1 LKDIIMSDTPEKT
14 EKRKK
19 RELAAKEGKGK
30 GNKDRNFKRQE
41 LAASVVEKTGL
52 PRAKATAAIDAVFET
67 ISEKLK
73 AAHEVRLLG
82 FGAFVLTERKA
93 GKGRDPRTGAEI
105 DIPHSKSVRF
115 RPGKALKEAVGGA
128 SAAGAEKPEAA
139 AAAEE

>member
-1 LKDIIMSDTPEKT
+1 MSDTPDKSEK
-14 EKRKK
+14 KRKRDERK
-19 RELAAKEGKGK
+19 EANAAKGG
-30 GNKDRNFKRQE
+30 KDRNFKRQE

-67 ISEKLK
+67 ITEKLK
-73 AAHEVRLLG
+73 DAHEVRLLG

-115 RPGKALKEAVGGA
+115 RPGKALKEAVGGGV
-128 SAAGAEKPEAA
+128 SGGGGKAEAV
-139 AAAEE
+139 EE

>member
-1 LKDIIMSDTPEKT
+1 MSDTPVKS

-19 RELAAKEGKGK
+19 REAEGKGK
-30 GNKDRNFKRQE
+30 PNKDRNFKRQE

-67 ISEKLK
+67 ITEKLK
-73 AAHEVRLLG
+73 NAHEVRLLG

-105 DIPHSKSVRF
+105 DIPQSKSVRF

-128 SAAGAEKPEAA
+128 APGGAEKADA
-139 AAAEE
+139 TEE

>member
-1 LKDIIMSDTPEKT
+1 MSDTLEKT

-19 RELAAKEGKGK
+19 RNLEAKEGKGK

-115 RPGKALKEAVGGA
+115 RPGKALKEAVSGNTTTAADKVDTGA
-128 SAAGAEKPEAA
+128 SAED
-139 AAAEE
+139 